1 MNHVCYIG
9 EIILLIINPTRH
21 QQRLVLEQLDLLRR
35 EITPSGMYL
44 LEAQDEDTRMERL
57 KMVVT

>member
-35 EITPSGMYL
+35 EITPSGMYQ